1 MLNIIEE
8 AQKEINRLEKML
20 KGIDMFLSV
29 APEGYLKWQNKN
41 GKTYYYQQYMQD
53 VPMIADKTMDT
64 ENFDKWKRKYIR
76 KRDIGIVAAL
86 AQKHYYSSVK
96 PLVQKQLKELK
107 QFVNKY
113 PKENLEEIYEA
124 LSVERKRFVKP
135 LQVSVKQK
143 IIQWEAEVYEK
154 NTKYSENLK
163 FETDQGELV
172 RSKSEVIIAN
182 LLYQNQNHMLYK
194 YERPLEMTI
203 EGRSKIVYPDFTILS
218 KRTGK
223 IIYWEHAG
231 RMDDPYYVND
241 FVKKMNTYVTNGLLP
256 GKDVILT
263 YETQNN
269 PLEISA
275 VKRMI
280 KELV

>member
-86 AQKHYYSSVK
+86 AQKNYYSSVK

>member
-86 AQKHYYSSVK
+86 AQKNYYSSVK

-182 LLYQNQNHMLYK
+182 LLYQNQNHILYK

-269 PLEISA
+269 PLEIGV

-280 KELV
+280 KELI

>member
-86 AQKHYYSSVK
+86 AQKNYYSSVK

-182 LLYQNQNHMLYK
+182 LLYQNQNHILYK

-231 RMDDPYYVND
+231 RMDDPYYAND
-241 FVKKMNTYVTNGLLP
+241 FVKKINTYVTNGLML

>member
-86 AQKHYYSSVK
+86 AQKNYYSSVK

-182 LLYQNQNHMLYK
+182 LLYQNQNHILYK

-231 RMDDPYYVND
+231 RMDAPYYVND

>member
-182 LLYQNQNHMLYK
+182 LLYQNQNHILYK

>member
-86 AQKHYYSSVK
+86 AQKNYYSSVK

-182 LLYQNQNHMLYK
+182 LLYQNQNHILYK

>member
-86 AQKHYYSSVK
+86 AQKNYYSSVK

-182 LLYQNQNHMLYK
+182 LLYQNQNHILYK
-194 YERPLEMTI
+194 YERPLELNV
-203 EGRSKIVYPDFTILS
+203 EGRSKTIYPDFTILS
-218 KRTGK
+218 KRIGK

>member
-86 AQKHYYSSVK
+86 AQKNYYSSVK

-182 LLYQNQNHMLYK
+182 LLYQNQNHILYK
-194 YERPLEMTI
+194 YERPLDMTI
-203 EGRSKIVYPDFTILS
+203 EGRSKIVNPDFTI
-218 KRTGK
+218 
-223 IIYWEHAG
+223 
-231 RMDDPYYVND
+231 
-241 FVKKMNTYVTNGLLP
+241 
-256 GKDVILT
+256 
-263 YETQNN
+263 
-269 PLEISA
+269 
-275 VKRMI
+275 
-280 KELV
+280 

>member
-1 MLNIIEE
+1 MNIIEE
-8 AQKEINRLEKML
+8 AQKEISRLEKML
-20 KGIDMFLSV
+20 KGIDMFLSG
-29 APEGYLKWQNKN
+29 APEGCLKWQNKN
-41 GKTYYYQQYMQD
+41 GKIYYYQQYMQ
-53 VPMIADKTMDT
+53 MITDKTLEI

-76 KRDIGIVAAL
+76 KRDIGIAAAL

-96 PLVQKQLKELK
+96 PLIQKQLRELK
-107 QFVNKY
+107 QFLNKY
-113 PKENLEEIYEA
+113 PQENLEEVYET
-124 LSVERKRFVKP
+124 LSDERKKLVTP
-135 LQVSVKQK
+135 LQSSVKQ
-143 IIQWEAEVYEK
+143 IIEQWEDEVYEK
-154 NTKYSENLK
+154 NTKYSEYLK
-163 FETDQGELV
+163 FETEQGEFV

-182 LLYQNQNHMLYK
+182 MLYQNHHHILYK
-194 YERPLEMTI
+194 YERPLELNV
-203 EGRSKIVYPDFTILS
+203 EGRSKTVYPDFTILS

-269 PLEISA
+269 PLEISV

>member
-86 AQKHYYSSVK
+86 AQKNYYSSVK

-182 LLYQNQNHMLYK
+182 LLYQNQNHILYK

-231 RMDDPYYVND
+231 RMDDPYYVNE
-241 FVKKMNTYVTNGLLP
+241 FVKKMNT
-256 GKDVILT
+256 
-263 YETQNN
+263 
-269 PLEISA
+269 
-275 VKRMI
+275 
-280 KELV
+280 

>member
-182 LLYQNQNHMLYK
+182 LLYQNQNHILYK

-218 KRTGK
+218 KRIGK
-223 IIYWEHAG
+223 LIYWEHAG

-241 FVKKMNTYVTNGLLP
+241 FVKKMNTYVMNGLLP

-269 PLEISA
+269 PLEISV

>member
-41 GKTYYYQQYMQD
+41 GKTYYYQQYLQD

-76 KRDIGIVAAL
+76 RRDIGIVAAL

>member
-8 AQKEINRLEKML
+8 AQKEISRLEKMH
-20 KGIDMFLSV
+20 KRIDMFLSG
-29 APEGYLKWQNKN
+29 APEGCLKWQNRN
-41 GKTYYYQQYMQD
+41 GRTYYYHQYQSDIAKSQD
-53 VPMIADKTMDT
+53 EKEQPQETA
-64 ENFDKWKRKYIR
+64 NYFRRYIK
-76 KRDIGIVAAL
+76 KRDLKLAQIL

-113 PKENLEEIYEA
+113 PKENLEEVYEA
-124 LSVERKRFVKP
+124 LSVERKRLVKP
-135 LQVSVKQK
+135 LQESVKQK
-143 IIQWEAEVYEK
+143 LIQWEDENYEK
-154 NTKYSENLK
+154 NTKFFENLK

-182 LLYQNQNHMLYK
+182 LLYQNLHHILYK
-194 YERPLEMTI
+194 YERPLELNI
-203 EGRSKIVYPDFTILS
+203 DGRSKIVYPDFTILS
-218 KRTGK
+218 KHTGK
-223 IIYWEHAG
+223 LIYWEHAG
-231 RMDDPYYVND
+231 RMDDPYYAND
-241 FVKKMNTYVTNGLLP
+241 FVKKINTYVMNGLML

-269 PLEISA
+269 PLEISV

>member
-86 AQKHYYSSVK
+86 AQKNYYSSVK

-143 IIQWEAEVYEK
+143 IIQWEVEVYEK

-182 LLYQNQNHMLYK
+182 LLYQNQNHILYK

>member
-1 MLNIIEE
+1 MNIIEE

-182 LLYQNQNHMLYK
+182 LLYQNQNHILYK

>member
-86 AQKHYYSSVK
+86 AQKNYYSSVK

-182 LLYQNQNHMLYK
+182 LLYQNQNHILYK

-231 RMDDPYYVND
+231 RMNDPYYVND

>member
-182 LLYQNQNHMLYK
+182 LLYQNQNHILYK

-241 FVKKMNTYVTNGLLP
+241 FVKKMNTYVMNGLLP

>member
-1 MLNIIEE
+1 MNIIEE
-8 AQKEINRLEKML
+8 AQKEISRLEKML

-86 AQKHYYSSVK
+86 AQKNYYSSVK

-182 LLYQNQNHMLYK
+182 LLYQNQNHILYK